1 MGWCGVVGRGK
12 EKAEVGEILL
22 RGFFFSGFFLS
33 WRSRAT
39 RESKALSLGMA
50 AAAAAAD
57 AVRLPAA
64 EA

>member
-1 MGWCGVVGRGK
+1 MVWWGEARKKRKLGKFYCGV
-12 EKAEVGEILL
+12 
-22 RGFFFSGFFLS
+22 FFFSGFFLS